1 MSNKL
6 KANIYERNKKLINQY
21 ERYACKNY
29 LLNAFSI
36 VGTASVGTAALLDT
50 EVLTLKMYFSHKD
63 ELEYAFFMTRTIK
76 FCKISLTCAFSGSEV
91 NNFLTSDRAVVD
103 CRNGITE
110 ATRHASFSFN
120 LVVTMS
126 AKTKDSD

>member
-36 VGTASVGTAALLDT
+36 VGNWLMF
-50 EVLTLKMYFSHKD
+50 LTLKMYFSHKD
-63 ELEYAFFMTRTIK
+63 ELEYALFMTRAIK

-110 ATRHASFSFN
+110 ATRHASSSFN

>member
-36 VGTASVGTAALLDT
+36 VGTASVSWLRLSLA
-50 EVLTLKMYFSHKD
+50 LKMYFSHKD
-63 ELEYAFFMTRTIK
+63 ELEYALFMTRAIK

-110 ATRHASFSFN
+110 ATRHASSSFN

>member
-36 VGTASVGTAALLDT
+36 VGTASVSWLRLSLA
-50 EVLTLKMYFSHKD
+50 LKMYFSHKD
-63 ELEYAFFMTRTIK
+63 ELEYALFMTRAIK

-91 NNFLTSDRAVVD
+91 NNFSTSDRAVVD

>member
-1 MSNKL
+1 MKE
-6 KANIYERNKKLINQY
+6 IKKLINQY

-36 VGTASVGTAALLDT
+36 VGTASVSWLMLS
-50 EVLTLKMYFSHKD
+50 LTLKMYFSHKD
-63 ELEYAFFMTRTIK
+63 ELEYALFMTRAIK

-91 NNFLTSDRAVVD
+91 NNFSTSDRAVVD